1 MTSVWKRL
9 QRVGKRA
16 SKFQFVASYQELMIE
31 CTKKWQPNKLMV
43 VWTRRNRRICT
54 KLHSWQPGIKNPY
67 RGMVVWMVPEN
78 VDITVTLYR
87 DPHVEEYEDKEWT
100 FVIES
105 EFKGQRKVLASA
117 DINLK
122 KFASATP
129 TQTDLKLKLK
139 PRSVK
144 VVAATLQLSLS
155 CVFLHEGKATDEDMQ
170 SLASLMS
177 VKPTDIGNLEDFA
190 DSDEE
195 DEEKHMRPD
204 DRSSVV
210 SAPKDAGRELNT
222 LVEEEDEHPVALGA
236 SKAVAKTAAEGNIPV
251 TAGARKDV
259 RKSGEV
265 DPGGKDTS
273 HGVQAQ
279 PSLSKP
285 HTLEPRKDEKD
296 FCRQLLDPKQPDE
309 GLLKTKVSLPLVTSV
324 KHKDTAAGRPEGQ
337 ELTHG
342 ITQGTTTAEG
352 SRILMK
358 ETVTQPQV
366 PKEKVGHFSGT
377 ADGYVIS
384 LKTEKPNSK
393 WQDGRRPA
401 EQQKLTEQQP
411 AVWTEAEGRSNAVW
425 QPRED
430 NPQPAPRLKKPL
442 GISQLKEEKNKT
454 TTGKDAG
461 ILAVDTTQTNA
472 VVEALSPV
480 EVPPV
485 KKRKPKS
492 RVKTQAGEDDVGMC
506 AQVFQTD
513 VGTRDALS
521 AETPTMFENEE
532 QGKGREKL
540 RTEQQDIGIFCGET
554 VGIAE
559 GLSFLELGSL
569 SESKE
574 NDKQEKIKLTSPKD
588 GGVSARNVSALEG
601 SSAIEIYSSLENKEK
616 DGGEKVRLTAPK
628 NAGLLDIRTAGPLE
642 KSPAAEKYPL
652 LENKE
657 KDGGEKAEPT
667 ALKDAKLLHV
677 RTVGPLE
684 ESSLE
689 IHSSLESMEKG
700 GGEEVGSASSE
711 DFRTSTIVKAGLVEI
726 MPSLASSSALESEEK
741 VRGGT
746 HEYANSVLATQS
758 PRKTVLFFKN
768 KQGFSEETAEPT
780 QEDSEIDSVDGYDI
794 DVEMLSSALF
804 IVEEEESRIDAIWPP
819 NLTDPEAISTGRL
832 VTTVPPFQVQ
842 KAREE
847 EECTSTLEDAGIPAA
862 KDSGLVSMVHSAK
875 VLPIQETGQDGGV
888 KEESDLTLEDTGGIL
903 AAKDSGL
910 VDMVHSTEVLSVLQ
924 IGQKYRGEREGALI
938 LEATRIP
945 AAKDSGFADKVHS
958 TEVLPIIETG
968 QKEGSLTLEDAG
980 IPDAKD
986 SGLVNTVHST
996 DVLPIWETGQE
1007 GRGEEEG
1014 NLNLEDTGISAV
1026 KGSGLVDAVHSTEV
1040 LPILETG
1047 QKEGSLT
1054 LEDAGIPDA
1063 KDSGLVNTVDST
1075 EVLPLLET
1083 GQKDRG
1089 KEKGALTLED
1099 AWIIAAKKSGLE
1111 DIIHSTEVLSILEAG
1126 QEDREEDGGALTL
1139 GDAGIPTVTG
1149 SGLMAPLSSV
1159 GVSAT
1164 FENVVEG
1171 RGGEIASKE
1180 KPTALQ
1186 SRVEGKGEETGSSGE
1201 VAVGML
1207 VKDSVSMDVIWSM
1220 VGPSSV
1226 DWKENSRNRDS
1237 EKVPGKISE
1246 AAHQF
1251 VEVEMPSSSEILPTL
1266 KNVIGEEA
1274 RASPKEHPL
1283 VPPTD
1288 TLEALLAKDTT
1299 TTQRIKVA
1307 VQEASQQIEAPSL
1320 PVISEPLPAS
1330 LEMIHLPLTAASATF
1345 FVSDLSISQTSP
1357 SLIIGESSPRPSKS
1371 EEVKPT
1377 SLQVMPSPL
1386 TCNATVQGNA
1396 TTTPDAE
1403 GSGEKLES
1411 EDSTQVD
1418 LLSVSGLHSCSL
1430 SLLQWCQEI
1439 TKNYRGV
1446 RITNFTTSWRNGLA
1460 FCAILHH
1467 FHPDK
1472 LNYELLD
1479 PLDIKQNNK
1488 KAFDGFESLG
1498 ISRLLDPAEMVY
1510 LSVPDKLIV
1519 MTYLWQIHNF
1529 FTGQELN
1536 VIQIEKNSSQST
1548 YKVGKLDTD
1557 DAFPM
1562 DPAKFYSGKIQNS
1575 TAGVIGLK
1583 ANEKKSEVKC
1593 LRKSME
1599 NLEDLTCLL
1608 EVPPS
1613 SRTVSSQVSVDTKRT
1628 EVPSA
1633 DTSDARDSGSVA
1645 KSEAAGEDKGLVKV
1659 NGIVTEGQGSG
1670 KLMDPLPPPRT
1681 KRLKLNGEKFSG
1693 SEKREHRQEEEVET
1707 IGGWGEREKLQ
1718 RSISLGNQGV
1728 PVAPLRTHSSKSGF
1742 SHVRD
1747 ADLVK
1752 KRRSRLKSESSLS
1765 MEENESGPFPV
1776 EGSRQKSE
1784 GLELDSSGEVQ
1795 ISGTPKATPAPS
1807 PTPSPSPQQS
1817 KMDSKISSLT
1827 PEDEPPRVP
1836 IAALQATEEETPHF
1850 RDISQYV
1857 LSELQALDNEQGQID
1872 SRAAM
1877 VEKQLR
1883 HLMESGTNK
1892 VKEEELIQEWFT
1904 LVNKKNA
1911 LIRRQDQLQM
1921 LIEEQ
1926 DLERRFELLSR
1937 ELRAMMAIEDWQKT
1951 EAQQRREQLLLEELV
1966 SLVNQRDELVR
1977 DLDTKERRGLE
1988 EDERLERGL
1997 EQRRRRLSRKEKCRI
2012 S

>member
-480 EVPPV
+480 EV
-485 KKRKPKS
+485 
-492 RVKTQAGEDDVGMC
+492 
-506 AQVFQTD
+506 
-513 VGTRDALS
+513 
-521 AETPTMFENEE
+521 
-532 QGKGREKL
+532 
-540 RTEQQDIGIFCGET
+540 
-554 VGIAE
+554 
-559 GLSFLELGSL
+559 
-569 SESKE
+569 
-574 NDKQEKIKLTSPKD
+574 
-588 GGVSARNVSALEG
+588 
-601 SSAIEIYSSLENKEK
+601 
-616 DGGEKVRLTAPK
+616 
-628 NAGLLDIRTAGPLE
+628 
-642 KSPAAEKYPL
+642 
-652 LENKE
+652 
-657 KDGGEKAEPT
+657 
-667 ALKDAKLLHV
+667 
-677 RTVGPLE
+677 
-684 ESSLE
+684 
-689 IHSSLESMEKG
+689 
-700 GGEEVGSASSE
+700 
-711 DFRTSTIVKAGLVEI
+711 
-726 MPSLASSSALESEEK
+726 
-741 VRGGT
+741 
-746 HEYANSVLATQS
+746 
-758 PRKTVLFFKN
+758 
-768 KQGFSEETAEPT
+768 
-780 QEDSEIDSVDGYDI
+780 
-794 DVEMLSSALF
+794 
-804 IVEEEESRIDAIWPP
+804 
-819 NLTDPEAISTGRL
+819 
-832 VTTVPPFQVQ
+832 
-842 KAREE
+842 
-847 EECTSTLEDAGIPAA
+847 
-862 KDSGLVSMVHSAK
+862 
-875 VLPIQETGQDGGV
+875 
-888 KEESDLTLEDTGGIL
+888 
-903 AAKDSGL
+903 
-910 VDMVHSTEVLSVLQ
+910 
-924 IGQKYRGEREGALI
+924 
-938 LEATRIP
+938 
-945 AAKDSGFADKVHS
+945 
-958 TEVLPIIETG
+958 
-968 QKEGSLTLEDAG
+968 
-980 IPDAKD
+980 
-986 SGLVNTVHST
+986 
-996 DVLPIWETGQE
+996 
-1007 GRGEEEG
+1007 
-1014 NLNLEDTGISAV
+1014 
-1026 KGSGLVDAVHSTEV
+1026 
-1040 LPILETG
+1040 
-1047 QKEGSLT
+1047 
-1054 LEDAGIPDA
+1054 
-1063 KDSGLVNTVDST
+1063 
-1075 EVLPLLET
+1075 
-1083 GQKDRG
+1083 
-1089 KEKGALTLED
+1089 
-1099 AWIIAAKKSGLE
+1099 
-1111 DIIHSTEVLSILEAG
+1111 
-1126 QEDREEDGGALTL
+1126 
-1139 GDAGIPTVTG
+1139 
-1149 SGLMAPLSSV
+1149 
-1159 GVSAT
+1159 
-1164 FENVVEG
+1164 
-1171 RGGEIASKE
+1171 
-1180 KPTALQ
+1180 
-1186 SRVEGKGEETGSSGE
+1186 
-1201 VAVGML
+1201 
-1207 VKDSVSMDVIWSM
+1207 
-1220 VGPSSV
+1220 
-1226 DWKENSRNRDS
+1226 
-1237 EKVPGKISE
+1237 
-1246 AAHQF
+1246 
-1251 VEVEMPSSSEILPTL
+1251 
-1266 KNVIGEEA
+1266 
-1274 RASPKEHPL
+1274 
-1283 VPPTD
+1283 
-1288 TLEALLAKDTT
+1288 
-1299 TTQRIKVA
+1299 
-1307 VQEASQQIEAPSL
+1307 
-1320 PVISEPLPAS
+1320 
-1330 LEMIHLPLTAASATF
+1330 
-1345 FVSDLSISQTSP
+1345 
-1357 SLIIGESSPRPSKS
+1357 
-1371 EEVKPT
+1371 
-1377 SLQVMPSPL
+1377 
-1386 TCNATVQGNA
+1386 
-1396 TTTPDAE
+1396 
-1403 GSGEKLES
+1403 
-1411 EDSTQVD
+1411 D

-1836 IAALQATEEETPHF
+1836 IAALQATEEETPQHF